1 MGFSRLEKRSP
12 PAHEPRTLNEVPM
25 RSRKKRKHWAGR
37 WGGVGGVDWRMRWS
51 DDGVGFVRRA
61 GNGDGQGRVERSG
74 VGWCS
79 SCGVERGGAGWS
91 EVGMRGGV
99 WCMSVWWSEAFGPL
113 TQSRNVMRI
122 SRRKVNVTRCGLVI
136 HAPHAAPIDAY
147 DTASTYQAE
156 G

>member
-1 MGFSRLEKRSP
+1 MEWGSCG
-12 PAHEPRTLNEVPM
+12 
-25 RSRKKRKHWAGR
+25 GR
-37 WGGVGGVDWRMRWS
+37 GMEMGGVGW
-51 DDGVGFVRRA
+51 
-61 GNGDGQGRVERSG
+61 SG
-74 VGWCS
+74 VGWGGAAAVR
-79 SCGVERGGAGWS
+79 GVERGGAGWS